1 MSRHDVE
8 RLDALLSGEDDGET
22 PRGLATLVT
31 LADSLGDLPVEE
43 PTDDFRLGLRAE
55 LLTLPATPAGVVER
69 VRDRIDLATASWR
82 HSSRTAVAGT
92 VASLLIGT
100 TGVAAASQ
108 SALPGDLLYP
118 IKSFTEDA
126 RMALAFGNVDEGRL
140 HLAYARE
147 RLAEVA
153 AGVDRLSPA
162 QIADTLGEM
171 DRESADGAEQLLAA
185 HLQEGAEG
193 VLAELGAFTAEQR
206 SAIEAV
212 ARDLPLGAV
221 AAAEQS
227 LEVLRRIELQVDAL
241 VTADCTVCNAVPDVS
256 EVAAPIELP
265 QVVLPGDGPAMPP
278 PPCTCIGT
286 PDTPPAVPG
295 GSADPDPA
303 DEPAPPPAEPPAG
316 EPEEPPV
323 DEDPEPGTLDDVL
336 DTVEDTVE
344 DLEEDLGD
352 LGIPVEDVT
361 DVVDD
366 VTEELD
372 LPTDEVTGLV
382 DDLLTETGLNEP
394 VGAVDDVIDGLLGP

>member
-8 RLDALLSGEDDGET
+8 RLDALLSGEDDGE
-22 PRGLATLVT
+22 PSHGLANLVT
-31 LADSLGDLPVEE
+31 LASSLRDLPVEE
-43 PTDDFRLGLRAE
+43 PADDFRLALRAE
-55 LLTLPATPAGVVER
+55 LMTLPAVPAGVVER
-69 VRDRIDLATASWR
+69 VRDRIDLATAGWR

-153 AGVDRLSPA
+153 AGVDRLGPA

-171 DRESADGAEQLLAA
+171 DRESAAGAEQLLAA
-185 HLQEGAEG
+185 HLQEGVDG
-193 VLAELGAFTAEQR
+193 VLEELGAFTSEQR

-212 ARDLPLGAV
+212 TRDLPLGAV

-241 VTADCTVCNAVPDVS
+241 LTTDCVVCNAVPDVA
-256 EVAAPIELP
+256 EAAVPIDLP
-265 QVVLPGDGPAMPP
+265 RIVLPEDGPALPP
-278 PPCTCIGT
+278 PSCICVDNGT
-286 PDTPPAVPG
+286 TPPGRPNEPAGPE
-295 GSADPDPA
+295 PDPA
-303 DEPAPPPAEPPAG
+303 GEPEPPAEPPVD
-316 EPEEPPV
+316 EPQDPPV
-323 DEDPEPGTLDDVL
+323 AEDSEPGTLDDVL
-336 DTVEDTVE
+336 DTLVDT
-344 DLEEDLGD
+344 LEETGED

-366 VTEELD
+366 VVEDLD

-382 DDLLTETGLNEP
+382 DDLLSETGLDEP
-394 VGAVDDVIDGLLGP
+394 VGAVDDAIDGLLGP